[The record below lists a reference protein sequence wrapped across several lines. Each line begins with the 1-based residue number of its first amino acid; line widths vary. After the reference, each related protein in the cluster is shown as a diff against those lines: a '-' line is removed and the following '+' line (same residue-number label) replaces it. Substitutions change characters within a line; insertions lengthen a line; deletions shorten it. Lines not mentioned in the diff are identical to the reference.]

1 MDISLNVPTI
11 NVRDRIPQAVI
22 EEVARRIAVQFHP
35 LKIILFGSY
44 AYGNP
49 KPESD
54 IDLLVV
60 MDTPL
65 REIEQARQI
74 RQFIDPLFGLDLIV
88 YTPQRLAQR
97 LIWGDQ
103 FLQEITGRGKVL
115 YASPDA

>member
-1 MDISLNVPTI
+1 MNISLNVPTI

-22 EEVARRIAVQFHP
+22 EEVARRIAVQFQP

-60 MDTPL
+60 METKL

-88 YTPQRLAQR
+88 LTPERLSQRLA
-97 LIWGDQ
+97 WEDP
-103 FLQEITGRGKVL
+103 FLLDIIRRGKVL
-115 YASPDA
+115 YASPDV